1 MVGCFKGVSDA
12 EINGLT
18 EQFTQQHHIMADHGV
33 VPCRS
38 CLLLARFDRGKI
50 WHQSL
55 PSVHRRVSLHL
66 IIE

>member
-55 PSVHRRVSLHL
+55 P
-66 IIE
+66 